1 MSSNACEG
9 AGTIRF
15 VISFQ
20 ISSCLVI
27 CVSCRRFS
35 FLSAVVVVSL
45 FSVILYVLSFENLVK
60 EESLIKNTWFSLTA
74 LFPSE
79 APESYVRRDSCGC
92 RVVMSA
98 AARSVISG
106 LLAGFCFVSIRRAA
120 WGSLIGRA
128 PLLLRARIASVFGH
142 EMSKR
147 RKQWERAFSKK
158 SFVEFYRSSSFR
170 SSTLLAFV
178 TFQKLQH
185 YGSNRQRCSPQRFS
199 HPRHCESSSFFPS
212 FSIRADRSRGLHRAP
227 TVCFVTLTCK
237 AHRN

>member
-1 MSSNACEG
+1 
-9 AGTIRF
+9 
-15 VISFQ
+15 
-20 ISSCLVI
+20 
-27 CVSCRRFS
+27 
-35 FLSAVVVVSL
+35 
-45 FSVILYVLSFENLVK
+45 
-60 EESLIKNTWFSLTA
+60 
-74 LFPSE
+74 
-79 APESYVRRDSCGC
+79 
-92 RVVMSA
+92 MSA

-212 FSIRADRSRGLHRAP
+212 FSIRADRSRGLRRAP
-227 TVCFVTLTCK
+227 TVCFTTLTLVK
-237 AHRN
+237 LIETDLTRNFAGFVASHVIDQLLELGYKVRGAARSQAKLEKYQKRWDDKFPQQFEFVEVPDILKSGAYDEVIKGKLDSTVSAF